1 MKIKM
6 VCGIDYNIFHNPHNI
21 VPKLLLTDHLCRQH
35 PDFKNIKNKTF
46 NLADLTTVK
55 AKSNPK
61 NHPPRLNF
69 LLTVQTRDTT
79 LVHKILT
86 ETETYLFYYDS
97 TFNLQNPPSSTLSSE
112 DVVSPLAVGS
122 GWASGSP
129 EPQAKV
135 RVRHGIG
142 RGVGTFT
149 LAVPPAP
156 STEPPA
162 LTVLPRLCLFT
173 HIF

>member
-1 MKIKM
+1 MKQIS
-6 VCGIDYNIFHNPHNI
+6 DYQYFITNMELSHENKDGLWDRLQHISQPTQHRSQTETRTIYAANIPTL
-21 VPKLLLTDHLCRQH
+21 KD
-35 PDFKNIKNKTF
+35 IKNKTF

-122 GWASGSP
+122 G
-129 EPQAKV
+129 
-135 RVRHGIG
+135 
-142 RGVGTFT
+142 
-149 LAVPPAP
+149 
-156 STEPPA
+156 
-162 LTVLPRLCLFT
+162 
-173 HIF
+173 